1 MSGGA
6 ADFKKMF
13 DDLQKAVD
21 ENSKST
27 RKQTRATEEN
37 TRAQK
42 QFDITALSRQAFDA
56 AFNVKLR
63 ELTLGTV

>member
-1 MSGGA
+1 
-6 ADFKKMF
+6 MF
-13 DDLQKAVD
+13 EDLQKAVD